1 MGLMDSM
8 VKLIRKEKR
17 EEMMVNM
24 MPLMMEGMDINELMP
39 KMMVAMFKDVTPEDI
54 ADYLKNT
61 LEDKEKLQ
69 EMANKI
75 LEANPMAKMMMK
87 KHKSKLG
94 FDETVNALMDSIPKN
109 NWTIPDTR
117 DLQKL
122 WKEEGVKE
130 APKIKILYLCNSKGG
145 YEITNYD
152 DELFPMTVMMPMGL
166 SIYETSK
173 GEVEIAFMNLG
184 MMSGMFTGV
193 PHEVLKSSA
202 RNLENA
208 IKDYIQ

>member
-8 VKLIRKEKR
+8 VKLVKKEKR

-24 MPLMMEGMDINELMP
+24 MPLMMEGLDINELMP
-39 KMMVAMFKDVTPEDI
+39 KMAVAMFKDVTSENI
-54 ADYLKNT
+54 ADYLRDT

-69 EMANKI
+69 KMANKI

-87 KHKSKLG
+87 KHKSKLA

-109 NWTIPDTR
+109 NWKIPDTR

-122 WKEEGVKE
+122 WKEEGLKE
-130 APKIKILYLCNSKGG
+130 APKIKILYLCNAKGG
-145 YEITNYD
+145 YEITRE
-152 DELFPMTVMMPMGL
+152 DELLPMTVMMPLGL

-193 PHEVLKSSA
+193 THEVLKSSA
-202 RNLENA
+202 QNLENA
-208 IKDYIQ
+208 IKDIIQ

>member
-1 MGLMDSM
+1 
-8 VKLIRKEKR
+8 
-17 EEMMVNM
+17 
-24 MPLMMEGMDINELMP
+24 
-39 KMMVAMFKDVTPEDI
+39 MMVAMFKDVTSEDI

-69 EMANKI
+69 DMVNKI

-122 WKEEGVKE
+122 WIEEGIKE
-130 APKIKILYLCNSKGG
+130 APKIKILYLCNAKGG
-145 YEITNYD
+145 SEITRE
-152 DELFPMTVMMPMGL
+152 DELLPMTVMMPLGL

-193 PHEVLKSSA
+193 TLEVLKSSA
-202 RNLENA
+202 QNLENA
-208 IKDYIQ
+208 IKDFIQ

>member
-8 VKLIRKEKR
+8 VKLVKKEKR

-24 MPLMMEGMDINELMP
+24 MPLMMEGLDINELMP
-39 KMMVAMFKDVTPEDI
+39 KMMVAMFKDVTSEDI

-69 EMANKI
+69 DMANKI

-87 KHKSKLG
+87 KHQSKLG

-122 WKEEGVKE
+122 WKEEGIKE
-130 APKIKILYLCNSKGG
+130 APKIKILYLCNAKGG
-145 YEITNYD
+145 SEITRE
-152 DELFPMTVMMPMGL
+152 DELLPMTVMMPLGL

-193 PHEVLKSSA
+193 THEVLKSSA
-202 RNLENA
+202 QNLENA
-208 IKDYIQ
+208 IKDFIQ

>member
-8 VKLIRKEKR
+8 VKFIKKEKR

-24 MPLMMEGMDINELMP
+24 MPQMMEGLDINELMP
-39 KMMVAMFKDVTPEDI
+39 KMLVAMLKDVTSEDI
-54 ADYLKNT
+54 ADYLRKT

-75 LEANPMAKMMMK
+75 LEANPMARMMMK

-94 FDETVNALMDSIPKN
+94 FEETVNSLMDNIPKN
-109 NWTIPDTR
+109 NWSIPDTR

-122 WKEEGVKE
+122 WREEGIQD
-130 APKIKILYLCNSKGG
+130 APKMKILYLCNAKGG
-145 YEITNYD
+145 YDITRE
-152 DELFPMTVMMPMGL
+152 DELLPMTVMMPMGL

-193 PHEVLKSSA
+193 PHDVLKSSA
-202 RNLENA
+202 QNLENA
-208 IKDYIQ
+208 IKNITH

>member
-8 VKLIRKEKR
+8 VKLLPKEKR

-39 KMMVAMFKDVTPEDI
+39 KMMVAMFNDVTSEDI
-54 ADYLKNT
+54 ADYLKDT
-61 LEDKEKLQ
+61 LEDKDKLQ
-69 EMANKI
+69 EMVNKM
-75 LEANPMAKMMMK
+75 LSANPMAKMMMK
-87 KHKSKLG
+87 KYRSTLG
-94 FDETVNALMDSIPKN
+94 FDETVNALMKSIPKN
-109 NWTIPDTR
+109 NWAIPDTR

-122 WKEEGVKE
+122 WVEEGIKE
-130 APKIKILYLCNSKGG
+130 APKIKILYLCNAKGG
-145 YEITNYD
+145 YEITRE
-152 DELFPMTVMMPMGL
+152 DELLPMTVMMPMGL

-193 PHEVLKSSA
+193 TNEVLKSSA
-202 RNLENA
+202 QNLENA
-208 IKDYIQ
+208 IKDFVQ

>member
-1 MGLMDSM
+1 MGLMDVMIKSI
-8 VKLIRKEKR
+8 KREKR

-24 MPLMMEGMDINELMP
+24 MPLMMEGLDINELMP
-39 KMMVAMFKDVTPEDI
+39 KMAVAMFKDVTSEDI

-69 EMANKI
+69 KMANKI

-87 KHKSKLG
+87 KYKSKLG

-109 NWTIPDTR
+109 NWRIPDTR

-122 WKEEGVKE
+122 WIEEGLKE
-130 APKIKILYLCNSKGG
+130 APKIKILYLCNAKGG
-145 YEITNYD
+145 YEITRD
-152 DELFPMTVMMPMGL
+152 DELLPMTVMMPLGL

-184 MMSGMFTGV
+184 MMSGMFSGV
-193 PHEVLKSSA
+193 THEVLKSSA
-202 RNLENA
+202 QNLENA
-208 IKDYIQ
+208 IKDFIQ

>member
-1 MGLMDSM
+1 MNF
-8 VKLIRKEKR
+8 KE
-17 EEMMVNM
+17 VHC
-24 MPLMMEGMDINELMP
+24 
-39 KMMVAMFKDVTPEDI
+39 KD
-54 ADYLKNT
+54 T

-109 NWTIPDTR
+109 NWAIPDTR

-122 WKEEGVKE
+122 WKEEGNIE
-130 APKIKILYLCNSKGG
+130 APKIKILYLCNAREG
-145 YEITNYD
+145 YEITRE
-152 DELFPMTVMMPMGL
+152 DELLPMTVMMPLGL

-173 GEVEIAFMNLG
+173 GKVEIAFMNLG

-193 PHEVLKSSA
+193 THEVLKSSA
-202 RNLENA
+202 QNLENA
-208 IKDYIQ
+208 IKDFIQ

>member
-1 MGLMDSM
+1 MGLMDVMIKSI
-8 VKLIRKEKR
+8 KREKR

-24 MPLMMEGMDINELMP
+24 MPLMMEGLDINELMP
-39 KMMVAMFKDVTPEDI
+39 KMAVAMFKDVTSEDI

-69 EMANKI
+69 KMANKI

-87 KHKSKLG
+87 KYKSKLG

-109 NWTIPDTR
+109 NWRIPDTR

-122 WKEEGVKE
+122 WKEEGIKE
-130 APKIKILYLCNSKGG
+130 APKIKILYLCNAKGG
-145 YEITNYD
+145 YEITRD
-152 DELFPMTVMMPMGL
+152 DELLPMTVMMPLGL

-184 MMSGMFTGV
+184 MMSGMFSGV
-193 PHEVLKSSA
+193 THEVLKSSA
-202 RNLENA
+202 QNLENA
-208 IKDYIQ
+208 IKDFIQ

>member
-1 MGLMDSM
+1 MGLMDLM
-8 VKLIRKEKR
+8 VKSINREKR

-24 MPLMMEGMDINELMP
+24 MPLMMEGLDINELMP
-39 KMMVAMFKDVTPEDI
+39 KMAVAMFKDVTSEDI

-69 EMANKI
+69 KMANKI

-122 WKEEGVKE
+122 WKEDGIKD
-130 APKIKILYLCNSKGG
+130 APKIKILYLCNPKGG
-145 YEITNYD
+145 YAITRD
-152 DELFPMTVMMPMGL
+152 DELLPMTVMMPLGL

-193 PHEVLKSSA
+193 THEVLKSSA
-202 RNLENA
+202 QNLENA
-208 IKDYIQ
+208 IKDFIQ

>member
-1 MGLMDSM
+1 MGLMDLM
-8 VKLIRKEKR
+8 VKSIKREKR

-24 MPLMMEGMDINELMP
+24 MPLMMEGLDINELMP
-39 KMMVAMFKDVTPEDI
+39 KMAVAMFKDVTSEDI

-69 EMANKI
+69 KMANKI

-87 KHKSKLG
+87 KYKSKLG

-122 WKEEGVKE
+122 WKEEGIKD
-130 APKIKILYLCNSKGG
+130 APKIKILYLCNPKGG
-145 YEITNYD
+145 YEITRD
-152 DELFPMTVMMPMGL
+152 DELLPMTVMMPLGL

-184 MMSGMFTGV
+184 MMSGMFSGV
-193 PHEVLKSSA
+193 THEVLKSSA
-202 RNLENA
+202 QNLENA
-208 IKDYIQ
+208 IKDFIQ